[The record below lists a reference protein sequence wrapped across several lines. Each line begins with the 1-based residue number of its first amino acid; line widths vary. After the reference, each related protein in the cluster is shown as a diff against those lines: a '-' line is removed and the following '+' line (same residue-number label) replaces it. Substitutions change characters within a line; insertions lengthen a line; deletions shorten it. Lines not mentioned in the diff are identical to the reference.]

1 MNWEAIG
8 AIGEIIGA
16 AAVALTLG
24 YFAIQL
30 RASKDAAADANR
42 LERAKGVREMMLAT
56 SLNAEFKEIITKG
69 LQLENYYEELGTDLN
84 MTPEEASTFDWAMLY
99 WFWLHW
105 GQFASE
111 TRNSDLEELK
121 GIINSFYTNPGVR
134 MCWEKSP
141 WAKPALEKDFVSFV
155 DRTLTAK
162 DKGSNLS
169 P

>member
-69 LQLENYYEELGTDLN
+69 YNWRITTKSLGKT
-84 MTPEEASTFDWAMLY
+84 
-99 WFWLHW
+99 
-105 GQFASE
+105 
-111 TRNSDLEELK
+111 
-121 GIINSFYTNPGVR
+121 
-134 MCWEKSP
+134 
-141 WAKPALEKDFVSFV
+141 
-155 DRTLTAK
+155 
-162 DKGSNLS
+162 
-169 P
+169 

>member
-69 LQLENYYEELGTDLN
+69 LQLQNYYEELGKDLN

-105 GQFASE
+105 GQ
-111 TRNSDLEELK
+111 
-121 GIINSFYTNPGVR
+121 
-134 MCWEKSP
+134 
-141 WAKPALEKDFVSFV
+141 
-155 DRTLTAK
+155 
-162 DKGSNLS
+162 NL
-169 P
+169 

>member
-84 MTPEEASTFDWAMLY
+84 MTPEEASTFDWA
-99 WFWLHW
+99 
-105 GQFASE
+105 
-111 TRNSDLEELK
+111 
-121 GIINSFYTNPGVR
+121 
-134 MCWEKSP
+134 
-141 WAKPALEKDFVSFV
+141 KPALEKDFVSFV

-162 DKGSNLS
+162 DEGSNLS